1 MVAWLVR
8 RPALTTA
15 PSGIG
20 AIVLAAGSGSRLG
33 GRPKS
38 LLELD
43 GVPLIRRAVTA
54 LASVGVSEMV
64 VVLGHHGRLI
74 EPALQGTATRLIF
87 NPQPED
93 GQVSSQRLG
102 LAALRAPHEAVIVA
116 LADQPLVGADDVRAL
131 LQAWTRRPPEAQ
143 LVYPRVDG
151 QPGNPVIFSDAV
163 REEILRGD
171 PTVGARQW
179 REAHPEAVAAF
190 DTPSPRYRFDI
201 DTPEDLARFQR
212 ETGRSLVWPQGL
224 AGLPGG

>member
-1 MVAWLVR
+1 MVAQPHR
-8 RPALTTA
+8 RQALTVACGRT
-15 PSGIG
+15 G
-20 AIVLAAGSGSRLG
+20 AVLLAAGSGSRLG

-54 LASVGVSEMV
+54 LASAGVSERV
-64 VVLGHHGRLI
+64 VVLGHHGPLI
-74 EPALQGTATRLIF
+74 EAALQGTGVRWIF

-131 LQAWTRRPPEAQ
+131 LEAWAHRSARVQ
-143 LVYPRVDG
+143 LLYPRVDG
-151 QPGNPVIFSDAV
+151 QPGNPVIFSAAV
-163 REEILRGD
+163 RDQILRSE

-179 REAHPEAVAAF
+179 REAHSEAVAAF
-190 DTPSPRYRFDI
+190 DTPNPHYRFDI

-224 AGLPGG
+224 AGLRGG

>member
-1 MVAWLVR
+1 MVAQPHR
-8 RPALTTA
+8 RQALTVACGRT
-15 PSGIG
+15 G
-20 AIVLAAGSGSRLG
+20 AVLLAAGSGSRLG

-54 LASVGVSEMV
+54 LASAGVSEMV
-64 VVLGHHGRLI
+64 VVLGHHGPLI
-74 EPALQGTATRLIF
+74 EAALQGTGVRWIF

-102 LAALRAPHEAVIVA
+102 LAALSAPHEAVIVA
-116 LADQPLVGADDVRAL
+116 LADQPLVGAGDVRAL
-131 LQAWTRRPPEAQ
+131 LQAWAHRTAGVQ
-143 LVYPRVDG
+143 LLYPRVDG
-151 QPGNPVIFSDAV
+151 QPGNPVIFSAAV
-163 REEILRGD
+163 RDQILRSE

-179 REAHPEAVAAF
+179 REAHSEAVAAF
-190 DTPSPRYRFDI
+190 DTPSPHYRFDI

-224 AGLPGG
+224 AGLTGG

>member
-1 MVAWLVR
+1 MVAQPR
-8 RPALTTA
+8 RRQALT
-15 PSGIG
+15 G
-20 AIVLAAGSGSRLG
+20 ACGRTGAVLLAAGSGSRLG

-54 LASVGVSEMV
+54 LASAGVSEMV
-64 VVLGHHGRLI
+64 VVLGHHGPLI
-74 EPALQGTATRLIF
+74 EAALQGTGVRWIF

-116 LADQPLVGADDVRAL
+116 LADQPLVGAGDVRAL
-131 LQAWTRRPPEAQ
+131 LQAWTCRPPEAQ

-163 REEILRGD
+163 RVEILRSE

-179 REAHPEAVAAF
+179 REAHPGAVATF
-190 DTPSPRYRFDI
+190 VTPNPHYRFDI

-212 ETGRSLVWPQGL
+212 ETGRTLVWPQGL
-224 AGLPGG
+224 AGLTDG

>member
-1 MVAWLVR
+1 VVAQPR
-8 RPALTTA
+8 RRQALT
-15 PSGIG
+15 G
-20 AIVLAAGSGSRLG
+20 ACGRTGAVLLAAGSGSRLG

-54 LASVGVSEMV
+54 LASAGVSEMV
-64 VVLGHHGRLI
+64 VVLGHHGPLI
-74 EPALQGTATRLIF
+74 EAALQGTGVRWIF

-116 LADQPLVGADDVRAL
+116 LADQPLVGAGDVRAL
-131 LQAWTRRPPEAQ
+131 LQAWTCRPPEAQ

-163 REEILRGD
+163 RVEILRSE

-179 REAHPEAVAAF
+179 REAHPGAVATF
-190 DTPSPRYRFDI
+190 VTPNPHYRFDI

-212 ETGRSLVWPQGL
+212 ETGRTLVWPQGL
-224 AGLPGG
+224 AGLTDG

>member
-1 MVAWLVR
+1 M
-8 RPALTTA
+8 
-15 PSGIG
+15 
-20 AIVLAAGSGSRLG
+20 
-33 GRPKS
+33 
-38 LLELD
+38 
-43 GVPLIRRAVTA
+43 PLIRRAVTA
-54 LASVGVSEMV
+54 LASAGVSEMV
-64 VVLGHHGRLI
+64 VVLGHHGPLI
-74 EPALQGTATRLIF
+74 EAALQGTGVRWIF

-131 LQAWTRRPPEAQ
+131 LQAWAHRSAGVQ
-143 LVYPRVDG
+143 LLYPRVDG

-163 REEILRGD
+163 REEILRSE

-190 DTPSPRYRFDI
+190 DTPSPHYRFDI
-201 DTPEDLARFQR
+201 DTPDDLARFQR

>member
-1 MVAWLVR
+1 MVAQPHR
-8 RPALTTA
+8 RQALSVACGRT
-15 PSGIG
+15 G
-20 AIVLAAGSGSRLG
+20 AVLLAAGSGSRLG

-54 LASVGVSEMV
+54 LASAGVSEMV

-116 LADQPLVGADDVRAL
+116 LADQPLVGAGDVRAL
-131 LQAWTRRPPEAQ
+131 LQAWAHRSAGVQ
-143 LVYPRVDG
+143 LLYPRVDG

-163 REEILRGD
+163 REEILRSE

-190 DTPSPRYRFDI
+190 DTPSPHYRFDI
-201 DTPEDLARFQR
+201 DTPDDLARFQR

-224 AGLPGG
+224 AGLTGG

>member
-1 MVAWLVR
+1 MVAQPHR
-8 RPALTTA
+8 RQALTVACGRT
-15 PSGIG
+15 G
-20 AIVLAAGSGSRLG
+20 AVLLAAGSGSRLG

-54 LASVGVSEMV
+54 LASAGVSEMV

-131 LQAWTRRPPEAQ
+131 LQAWAHRSAGVQ
-143 LVYPRVDG
+143 LLYPRVDG
-151 QPGNPVIFSDAV
+151 QPGNPVIFSVAV
-163 REEILRGD
+163 RDQILRSE

-190 DTPSPRYRFDI
+190 DTPNPHYRFDI
-201 DTPEDLARFQR
+201 DTPEDLARFRR

-224 AGLPGG
+224 AGLTGC

>member
-1 MVAWLVR
+1 
-8 RPALTTA
+8 
-15 PSGIG
+15 
-20 AIVLAAGSGSRLG
+20 
-33 GRPKS
+33 
-38 LLELD
+38 LELD

-54 LASVGVSEMV
+54 LASAGVSEMV

-102 LAALRAPHEAVIVA
+102 LAALRVPHEAVIVA

-131 LQAWTRRPPEAQ
+131 LQAWTCRPPEAH

-163 REEILRGD
+163 REEILRSE

-190 DTPSPRYRFDI
+190 DTPSPHYRFDI

-212 ETGRSLVWPQGL
+212 ETGRTLVWPQGL